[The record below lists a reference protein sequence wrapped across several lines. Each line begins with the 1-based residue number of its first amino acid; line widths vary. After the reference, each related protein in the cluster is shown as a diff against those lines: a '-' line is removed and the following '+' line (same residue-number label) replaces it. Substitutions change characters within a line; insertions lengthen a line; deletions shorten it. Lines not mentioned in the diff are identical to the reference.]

1 MRQYAIDAFTDHVFA
16 GNPAAVCV
24 MDKWLDEEK
33 MMAITIENNLSET
46 AFAVK
51 EGEKYHLR
59 WFTPGGEIDL
69 CGHATL
75 GTACA
80 IMSFVDTALTE
91 VTFTTLSGDLTVVR
105 HGDLSEMDFPA
116 YELKSVPVTQAMADA
131 MNGAMPKAAY
141 MGRDLLCVFDD
152 EAVVR
157 NMTVDQEKVRALDG
171 LLLHATAPGKDV
183 DCVSRSFAPQVQ
195 CTGGSRLRLRPLP
208 HRTLLGEGAG
218 QGQPGSLSGQPPRR
232 HAVLHPGGRAD
243 QDERQGRRILRGG
256 YQHRLTVCKERSDPN
271 GRIQEKFRLRLH
283 APAHAGEGSGHSGDL
298 PHGGYLPG
306 SGLQLF

>member
-1 MRQYAIDAFTDHVFA
+1 MRQYVVDAFTDHVFA
-16 GNPAAVCV
+16 GNPAAICV
-24 MDKWLDEEK
+24 MDRWLDEK
-33 MMAITIENNLSET
+33 TMMAITIENNLSET

-80 IMSFVDTALTE
+80 IMTFVAPELTE
-91 VTFTTLSGDLTVVR
+91 ITFTTLSGDLTVVR
-105 HGDLSEMDFPA
+105 RGDLYEMDFPA

-152 EAVVR
+152 EETVR
-157 NMTVDQEKVRALDG
+157 HMTVDQEKVRALDG

-183 DCVSRSFAPQVQ
+183 DCVSRSFAPKCNV
-195 CTGGSRLRLRPLP
+195 
-208 HRTLLGEGAG
+208 ED
-218 QGQPGSLSGQPPRR
+218 PG
-232 HAVLHPGGRAD
+232 
-243 QDERQGRRILRGG
+243 
-256 YQHRLTVCKERSDPN
+256 C
-271 GRIQEKFRLRLH
+271 
-283 APAHAGEGSGHSGDL
+283 GSGHCPIVPFCVKALGKDSLVAYQDCPRGGSLYCTQMGDRIKMSGKAAVYSVADINI
-298 PHGGYLPG
+298 G
-306 SGLQLF
+306 